1 MHWISLRYNQ
11 QIHVGFFK
19 ARQEKL
25 SSCQKLFMESCKQE
39 EKERKE
45 DMHPG
50 LALMEIKPVLS
61 KVKANC
67 VYHYTMQHIQLNLN
81 CQRLP
86 NCSRVLQKTL
96 KTHADAEKNRSYF
109 IGPS

>member
-1 MHWISLRYNQ
+1 
-11 QIHVGFFK
+11 
-19 ARQEKL
+19 
-25 SSCQKLFMESCKQE
+25 MESCKQE

-50 LALMEIKPVLS
+50 RALMEIKPVLS

-81 CQRLP
+81 C
-86 NCSRVLQKTL
+86 
-96 KTHADAEKNRSYF
+96 
-109 IGPS
+109 